1 MALMISTTQLMIN
14 KIIPKDRQH
23 GKNDVGSQETIGSK
37 HIGRESLNRVIRES
51 AYSVKNQST
60 SAKFVKCQRQNAN
73 SQSQPGFTGTVEMF
87 FVLNAT
93 DLVVHQMVA
102 EVVVSVAMNYA
113 RVHSVPKS
121 LNLCIRG

>member
-14 KIIPKDRQH
+14 KMIPKDRQH

-60 SAKFVKCQRQNAN
+60 SAQFVKYQRQNAN
-73 SQSQPGFTGTVEMF
+73 SQSQSGFTGTVEML

-102 EVVVSVAMNYA
+102 ELVVSVAMKNA
-113 RVHSVPKS
+113 RVHSVPSS
-121 LNLCIRG
+121 LNLCIGG